1 MCGIIFGKEGL
12 MPEELELETP
22 EENISEKKALRAIGW
37 FSVGM
42 AAASLGIL
50 VGFELR
56 SWYKF
61 RKRTPYDFYSNV
73 DGQSLSEYGVGI

>member
-1 MCGIIFGKEGL
+1 
-12 MPEELELETP
+12 MPNEPEIEESLEK
-22 EENISEKKALRAIGW
+22 ISEHKALRAIGW

-61 RKRTPYDFYSNV
+61 RKRTPYDFYPHS
-73 DGQSLSEYGVGI
+73 DGAAVSEYGVGI